1 MRKPIFRRG
10 LTGSACRA
18 VAAAMLLVL
27 LPALARAQV
36 TVTNAWVRGT
46 VAPQTATGA
55 FMEIRS
61 TESVSLVGVSTPV
74 AASAAIHEMSMSG
87 GVMRMRPIP
96 KLDVGPDKA
105 VSLAPGGYH
114 LMLEGLKK
122 PLRKGESVPLSLVF
136 EGKDGKRF
144 TLEAKAKVIGLSEA
158 APPAM
163 SMPMRQ

>member
-1 MRKPIFRRG
+1 MNLRTFI
-10 LTGSACRA
+10 TTAAMAA
-18 VAAAMLLVL
+18 VAAAALCTTGAACAQPAATTAAAAK
-27 LPALARAQV
+27 LPADPWPRD
-36 TVTNAWVRGT
+36 
-46 VAPQTATGA
+46 
-55 FMEIRS
+55 I
-61 TESVSLVGVSTPV
+61 SVP
-74 AASAAIHEMSMSG
+74 SAAVHEMSMSG

-105 VSLAPGGYH
+105 ASLAPGGYH

-163 SMPMRQ
+163 APIPRR

>member
-1 MRKPIFRRG
+1 MFRRK
-10 LTGSACRA
+10 LIDAARS
-18 VAAAMLLVL
+18 AAAIAIVF
-27 LPALARAQV
+27 ALAPAFADGGV

-74 AASAAIHEMSMSG
+74 ATSAAVHEMSMSG

-105 VSLAPGGYH
+105 ASLAPGGYH

-163 SMPMRQ
+163 APIPRR